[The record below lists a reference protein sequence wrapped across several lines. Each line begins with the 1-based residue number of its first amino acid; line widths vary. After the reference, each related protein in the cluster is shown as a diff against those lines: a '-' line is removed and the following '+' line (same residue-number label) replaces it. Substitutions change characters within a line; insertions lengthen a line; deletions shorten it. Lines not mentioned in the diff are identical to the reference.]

1 MDKKY
6 ESAHDILYKLQ
17 DFETNIDDYS
27 DNPEDDDYYK
37 KHDDTPYRK
46 IYKYI
51 ENLNKKDFTYMM
63 IFEMAY
69 RNKKVQEIIENLET
83 IFIFFTE
90 RKHKYQKLDSKFNF
104 DRISDIDRF
113 SDIASDIFSCA
124 SSDIEYKQDLAEN
137 QKKFIELYFSEKD
150 EKVLFKDELEILLN
164 NQELTEDLEFQNICF
179 IFELLSKKLKRDF
192 FLYPDGYVSKAII
205 ENLVV
210 SREYIRLNT
219 GLEYKTLEIDSVSEE
234 FRKFKNTDMKSVADL
249 FFIYDY
255 HRYKLDESDK
265 EYLIKNI
272 KYALTKYH
280 GIIQKGTSEIIP
292 YKEFLENYNNEEN
305 NKENFF
311 GYYITERSIR
321 SKIAMMQKFIDECNY
336 KYLFF
341 N

>member
-1 MDKKY
+1 M
-6 ESAHDILYKLQ
+6 
-17 DFETNIDDYS
+17 
-27 DNPEDDDYYK
+27 
-37 KHDDTPYRK
+37 
-46 IYKYI
+46 
-51 ENLNKKDFTYMM
+51 
-63 IFEMAY
+63 
-69 RNKKVQEIIENLET
+69 
-83 IFIFFTE
+83 
-90 RKHKYQKLDSKFNF
+90 
-104 DRISDIDRF
+104 
-113 SDIASDIFSCA
+113 
-124 SSDIEYKQDLAEN
+124 
-137 QKKFIELYFSEKD
+137 
-150 EKVLFKDELEILLN
+150 
-164 NQELTEDLEFQNICF
+164 EFQNICF